1 MREYYLAVDI
11 GASGGR
17 HVLGYE
23 KKGQLVTE
31 EIYRFDNYMD
41 EVGNR
46 RIWNVDRL
54 FREIVIGMKKCNNA
68 IGTIRSM
75 AIDTWGV
82 DYVLLDDEGR
92 ALFPAYAYRDLR
104 TENTRKRVEGII
116 SRDELYER
124 TGIQDQP
131 FNTLYQLIEHKES
144 DSEIYNRASHM
155 VLIPDYLTYLLTG
168 DIHTEYTNATT
179 TGLVSIKT
187 GDWDYELIDRLQ
199 LKRSLFS
206 DIVKPG
212 TCAGRLK
219 EEIVKEVGFDTLV
232 MRTASH
238 DTASAVVAVPT
249 VSDKFVYISSGTWSL
264 MGTELDTPI
273 ICPEAGKCNYT
284 NEGGVQNTYRFLKNI
299 FGMWFIQ
306 CLKHEYD
313 DEYSYSRMA
322 EMAKTVTRPVESLD
336 VNDPR
341 FLSPKS
347 VKEVIDTVCEEC
359 GMEKPANIGE
369 YASVIFQSLADYY
382 LKTLNEMER
391 LTGVKYDA
399 IHVIGGGSQVEFL
412 DMLMA
417 MRSKRKVYA
426 GPVEATAIG
435 NIIVQMIA
443 DGIFSDV
450 AQARKVLKESTN
462 IKVFGY

>member
-17 HVLGYE
+17 HVLGYL
-23 KKGQLVTE
+23 KRGLLITE

-41 EVGNR
+41 EAGDR

-54 FREIVIGMKKCNNA
+54 FKEVVTGMKKCNNA
-68 IGTIRSM
+68 IGTVKSI

-82 DYVLLDDEGR
+82 DYVLLDDAGR
-92 ALFPAYAYRDLR
+92 TLYPVYAYRDLR
-104 TENTRKRVEGII
+104 TEDTRKRIDGII
-116 SRDELYER
+116 SKNELYER
-124 TGIQDQP
+124 TGIQNQP

-144 DSEIYNRASHM
+144 DREMYDRAAHM
-155 VLIPDYLTYLLTG
+155 VMLPDYLTYLLTG

-179 TGLVSIKT
+179 TGLVNIKT
-187 GDWDYELIDRLQ
+187 GDWDYELIEKLE

-212 TCAGRLK
+212 TCVGKLK

-249 VSDKFVYISSGTWSL
+249 EKDRFVYISSGTWSL

-273 ICPEAGKCNYT
+273 ICPGAGKFNYT
-284 NEGGVQNTYRFLKNI
+284 NEGGVNNTYRFLKNI

-322 EMAKTVTRPVESLD
+322 EMAKSVKRPVYSLD
-336 VNDPR
+336 INDPR

-347 VKEVIDTVCEEC
+347 VKQVIDILCEEG
-359 GMEKPANIGE
+359 GMDKPSNIGE
-369 YASVIFQSLADYY
+369 YASIIFQSLADYY
-382 LKTLNEMER
+382 LKTLKEMED
-391 LTGVKYDA
+391 LTGVRYDE

-417 MRSKRKVYA
+417 LRSKRKVYA

-435 NIIVQMIA
+435 NITVQMIA

-450 AQARKVLKESTN
+450 KQARKAIKKSTN